1 MDKMVSMIQ
10 DFLHRESSG
19 GICLMIAALVSL
31 IIANSP
37 MVEGYS
43 ALSSGWLRPVT
54 DDGLMVLFFLLVSL
68 EIKRELVGGELSKLS
83 QAALPLL
90 AALGGMAVPAALYV
104 LLARSEPGAL
114 AGWAIPSATDIA
126 FSLAVLGMLGSRA
139 PQSLKLFLT
148 ALAIIDD
155 LGAILIIALFYTQSL
170 DWGALGLAAVGLA
183 VLVTL
188 NVRNV
193 RSLWP
198 YLLAGLW
205 VWVWLLPSGIHATLA
220 GVAVGLCMPTDGG
233 EKGPLC
239 RAERRLHPYVAFII
253 LPLFAFL
260 NAGLPLREFS
270 SGVVPLAIM
279 AALFLGKQTG
289 VMGFSWAA
297 VRLGLAKL
305 PSGVG
310 WGSFYGAAVL
320 TGIGFTMSLFIGGLA
335 FHDLAHEA
343 EVRSGVLAG
352 SLASALFGAVVISAA
367 VRRRKLPPAKPS

>member
-1 MDKMVSMIQ
+1 MVTMIQ

-19 GICLMIAALVSL
+19 GICLMIAAGLSL

-37 MVEGYS
+37 LAEDFVS
-43 ALSSGWLRPVT
+43 LSSGWLRHVT
-54 DDGLMVLFFLLVSL
+54 DDGLMALFFLLVSL

-90 AALGGMAVPAALYV
+90 AALGGMAVPAGLY
-104 LLARSEPGAL
+104 LLIAHSEPT
-114 AGWAIPSATDIA
+114 GWAIPSATDIA

-183 VLVTL
+183 VLGTL
-188 NVRNV
+188 NLRNA
-193 RSLWP
+193 RSVWP

-205 VWVWLLPSGIHATLA
+205 VGAGCCVGIHATLA

-233 EKGPLC
+233 DEGPLC
-239 RAERRLHPYVAFII
+239 RAERHLHPYVAFAI

-270 SGVVPLAIM
+270 SGTVSLAIM
-279 AALFLGKQTG
+279 AALFLGKQAG

-297 VRLGLAKL
+297 IRLGLTKL
-305 PSGVG
+305 PEGVD

-352 SLASALFGAVVISAA
+352 SLASALFGAMVISAA

>member
-19 GICLMIAALVSL
+19 GLCLMIAALVSL

-37 MVEGYS
+37 MVEGYA

-104 LLARSEPGAL
+104 LLARSEPEAL

>member
-19 GICLMIAALVSL
+19 GLCLMIAALVSL

-37 MVEGYS
+37 MVEGYA

-90 AALGGMAVPAALYV
+90 AALGGMLVPAGLYL
-104 LLARSEPGAL
+104 LLAHSEP

-188 NVRNV
+188 NLRNV

-198 YLLAGLW
+198 YLLAGIW

-220 GVAVGLCMPTDGG
+220 GVAVGLCMPADGG
-233 EKGPLC
+233 DKGPLC
-239 RAERRLHPYVAFII
+239 RAERRLHPTVAFII

-260 NAGLPLREFS
+260 NAGLSLREFS
-270 SGVVPLAIM
+270 SGTVSLAIM
-279 AALFLGKQTG
+279 VALFLGKQAG

-305 PSGVG
+305 PKGVG
-310 WGSFYGAAVL
+310 WGAFYGAAVL

-335 FHDLAHEA
+335 FHDLAHVA

-352 SLASALFGAVVISAA
+352 SLASALFGAVVINAA